1 MLFGRPGVFLVLA
14 PREAERLAGIFI
26 VLNRNLFTRTWDFKG
41 SCEYQVMEDMFPRL
55 AGVDYSKLKVTDEG
69 SYSITRRRDADQII
83 HIIKS
88 VVPECET
95 KSITDATGCIGGDTL
110 NFAMIFEK
118 VHSIE
123 LNADNF
129 EALKN
134 NVGVYGFTNI
144 SLYRGDC
151 TEVYKWASDVLYIDP
166 PWGGPNYR
174 TIQNLNLYLG
184 KIRLDEW
191 LEDILSGPYHPS
203 FIFLKVPM
211 NYNIKPLQFLSNIR
225 LVRTFRIRTYHLI
238 CLSVL

>member
-1 MLFGRPGVFLVLA
+1 M
-14 PREAERLAGIFI
+14 
-26 VLNRNLFTRTWDFKG
+26 
-41 SCEYQVMEDMFPRL
+41 
-55 AGVDYSKLKVTDEG
+55 AGVDYSKLKVTEEG

-110 NFAMIFEK
+110 NFATIFEK

-211 NYNIKPLQFLSNIR
+211 NYNIKPLQFLSNIGI
-225 LVRTFRIRTYHLI
+225 VRTFRIRTYHLI

>member
-1 MLFGRPGVFLVLA
+1 
-14 PREAERLAGIFI
+14 
-26 VLNRNLFTRTWDFKG
+26 
-41 SCEYQVMEDMFPRL
+41 MEDMFPRL
-55 AGVDYSKLKVTDEG
+55 AGVDYSKLKVTEEG
-69 SYSITRRRDADQII
+69 SYSITRRRDAEQII

-88 VVPECET
+88 VVPEYQT

-110 NFAMIFEK
+110 NFATIFEK

-123 LNADNF
+123 LNSDNF
-129 EALKN
+129 EALNN

-174 TIQNLNLYLG
+174 TIENLNLYLG

-191 LEDILSGPYHPS
+191 LEDIMSGPYRPS
-203 FIFLKVPM
+203 FIFLKVPL
-211 NYNIKPLQFLSNIR
+211 NYNSKPLQFLSN
-225 LVRTFRIRTYHLI
+225 VRGICHFRIRTYNLI
-238 CLSVL
+238 CITVL

>member
-1 MLFGRPGVFLVLA
+1 
-14 PREAERLAGIFI
+14 
-26 VLNRNLFTRTWDFKG
+26 
-41 SCEYQVMEDMFPRL
+41 MEDMFPRL
-55 AGVDYSKLKVTDEG
+55 AGVDYSKLKVTEEG

-83 HIIKS
+83 HIIKNT
-88 VVPECET
+88 VPNYSQ

-110 NFAMIFEK
+110 NFAGVFEK

-123 LNADNF
+123 LNTDNF

-184 KIRLDEW
+184 NIRLDDW

-203 FIFLKVPM
+203 HIFLKVPL
-211 NYNIKPLQFLSNIR
+211 NYNTKPLQFLTNIK
-225 LVRTFRIRTYHLI
+225 VISSYRIRTYMLVHI
-238 CLSVL
+238 AVQ

>member
-1 MLFGRPGVFLVLA
+1 
-14 PREAERLAGIFI
+14 
-26 VLNRNLFTRTWDFKG
+26 
-41 SCEYQVMEDMFPRL
+41 MEDMFPRL
-55 AGVDYSKLKVTDEG
+55 AGVDYSKLKVTEEG

-83 HIIKS
+83 HIIKNTVS
-88 VVPECET
+88 DYEI

-110 NFAMIFEK
+110 NFATMFEK

-123 LNADNF
+123 LNTDNF

-144 SLYRGDC
+144 SLYHGDC

-184 KIRLDEW
+184 NIRLDDW
-191 LEDILSGPYHPS
+191 LEDILSGPYRPS
-203 FIFLKVPM
+203 HIFLKVPL
-211 NYNIKPLQFLSNIR
+211 NYNTKPLQFLTNIKSISMH
-225 LVRTFRIRTYHLI
+225 RIRTYMLVHI
-238 CLSVL
+238 TVQ

>member
-1 MLFGRPGVFLVLA
+1 MLFGRPRVFFVLA

-26 VLNRNLFTRTWDFKG
+26 RLNRNLFTRTWDFKG
-41 SCEYQVMEDMFPRL
+41 SCEYQIMEDMFPRL
-55 AGVDYSKLKVTDEG
+55 AGVDYSKLMVTEEG

-88 VVPECET
+88 VVPECQT

-110 NFAMIFEK
+110 NFATIFEK

-211 NYNIKPLQFLSNIR
+211 NYNIKPLQFLSNIGI
-225 LVRTFRIRTYHLI
+225 VRTFRIRTYHLI